1 MAVTAYSDEQRRK
14 MRRTVMLLM
23 VPLSV
28 MVGLVVYA
36 PTLYQIFC
44 ALTGYGG
51 TVQVAP
57 QAQAAVVPTEEQ
69 KQEELPEITVYLDA
83 NISRD
88 LPWRFRP
95 MQTQVKVRLG
105 EPVVVFYEAVN
116 LSDRPTVGQ
125 AVFNV
130 APFKAAPYFFKT
142 ECFCFTEARL
152 DPGERAEMPV
162 QFFVDES
169 ILDDPN
175 VREVRQITLSY
186 TFYPQDADPQLLA
199 QARDLAE
206 GSKILAEQIRRGE
219 VRNFRNDAPRR

>member
-1 MAVTAYSDEQRRK
+1 MDPLRRRI
-14 MRRTVMLLM
+14 RRTTLLLM
-23 VPLSV
+23 IPIAI

-36 PTLYQIFC
+36 PTLYQLFC
-44 ALTGYGG
+44 QVTGYGG
-51 TVQVAP
+51 TVQVAAP
-57 QAQAAVVPTEEQ
+57 AEAAVEPARRVEEDAPAE
-69 KQEELPEITVYLDA
+69 KPVITVYLDA
-83 NISRD
+83 NVSRD

-95 MQTQVKVRLG
+95 MQTKVEVRLG
-105 EPVVVFYEAVN
+105 EPVLVFYEAEN

-142 ECFCFTEARL
+142 ECFCFTEERL

-162 QFFVDES
+162 QFFVDEA
-169 ILDDPN
+169 LLEDPN
-175 VREVRQITLSY
+175 AREVRQITLSY
-186 TFYPQDADPQLLA
+186 TFYPQDADPEMLA
-199 QARDLAE
+199 RARDLAE

>member
-1 MAVTAYSDEQRRK
+1 MEEVAVSEARRRGI
-14 MRRTVMLLM
+14 RRTVLLLM

-36 PTLYQIFC
+36 PTLYQLFC
-44 ALTGYGG
+44 AITGYGG

-57 QAQAAVVPTEEQ
+57 EARAAVDPARERES
-69 KQEELPEITVYLDA
+69 LPEITVYLDA

-95 MQTQVKVRLG
+95 LRSKVKVRLG

-130 APFKAAPYFFKT
+130 TPFKAAPYFFKT
-142 ECFCFTEARL
+142 ECFCFTEERL

-169 ILDDPN
+169 LLDDADA
-175 VREVRQITLSY
+175 REVRQITLSY
-186 TFYPQDADPQLLA
+186 TFYPQDADAEMLA
-199 QARDLAE
+199 RARDLAE
-206 GSKILAEQIRRGE
+206 GSRILAEQIRRGE